1 MAKDED
7 ELEEI
12 RESIAR
18 LTADSDARVAL
29 AELIADLYDRPV
41 IETDRRTVA
50 EIIRRLKR

>member
-1 MAKDED
+1 VAKDED